1 MDRFRYLIDHDLEF
15 EKTLKRITAENF
27 GLNNQLEA
35 VECLKLGCSNCILE
49 RQALKDDSPSCRS
62 LMAEYIERKMIKN
75 GELVFYKKKLALF
88 IEYLFDSPGFCR
100 IKIEDDRKA
109 RTITVLISEVKPFQW
124 FDEGKKVV
132 KNVKSS

>member
-27 GLNNQLEA
+27 GLNMQLEA
-35 VECLKLGCSNCILE
+35 VECLKLGCDNCILE
-49 RQALKDDSPSCRS
+49 SQSLKDDSPSCRS

-75 GELVFYKKKLALF
+75 GELVVYKDKHALF

-100 IKIEDDRKA
+100 IKIEDNGKMKV
-109 RTITVLISEVKPFQW
+109 ITVLISEVKPFTW
-124 FDEGKKVV
+124 FDVRKKVL
-132 KNVKSS
+132 KDGK